1 MTTWHEI
8 VTETNSSATVISLS
22 LMLSSLLSSS
32 AVSVRRLC
40 RRRWRPRPIR
50 ARGRWPGHCR
60 IASRYEAT
68 ALNWF
73 SCRPAMH
80 LPLGAAVITHNQA
93 KHFGILSHSCPFVLK
108 QFNKLC
114 HNQIITQSPHIMF
127 ALTSTGQGGKAPKPG
142 KLEHFFSVIV
152 VFILSFYWY

>member
-1 MTTWHEI
+1 MTTWHEHRYR
-8 VTETNSSATVISLS
+8 NKHSSATVISLS

-40 RRRWRPRPIR
+40 RRRWRPRRIR

-68 ALNWF
+68 ALHWF

-80 LPLGAAVITHNQA
+80 LPLGDTVITHNQA
-93 KHFGILSHSCPFVLK
+93 KHFGVLSQSCPFVLK

-114 HNQIITQSPHIMF
+114 HNQIITQSSHIIF

-142 KLEHFFSVIV
+142 KLEHFF
-152 VFILSFYWY
+152 